1 MNAVL
6 NYRQN
11 RGGLNAPS
19 PQDQIQGY
27 PEICQERSNTRRRS
41 RPSTSSKMKFFKII
55 LTSIIFLKSQI
66 ISLVYN

>member
-19 PQDQIQGY
+19 PQDQIHRY
-27 PEICQERSNTRRRS
+27 PEICQERSNRRRRS
-41 RPSTSSKMKFFKII
+41 RSSTSSKMKFFKTI
-55 LTSIIFLKSQI
+55 LTSIIF
-66 ISLVYN
+66 